1 MATPQS
7 KIFKKAQAGNF
18 KSILKKQKEQES
30 DPKFAISD
38 SLQEFQSQ
46 LETSAGYT
54 NQMKLDKANIRQ
66 DIINFVID
74 YTVSDLDQLK
84 GMDYDEAKTQQQTTE
99 KSIKEFEGL
108 CSKGVLNDEEII
120 YIKET
125 VGKTNAE
132 LKKILGVATK
142 LSLSFRDFKKELKPL
157 KLAKRIG
164 LTNVPIIGKKIERAI
179 ESEDRA
185 EARGLQ
191 MKRQLRRKSAK
202 ADIKSGGDTS
212 APQPMEG
219 SPDDKEDLAKRA
231 TAGSLGMD
239 LSMPGLGGD
248 SEERV
253 EEERESDKQ
262 FDKSSNLLEK
272 IYEESKLTN
281 ELLGETK
288 KESSGLLG
296 GIAASLLAGG
306 GIATAIGA
314 LKTSMMTRFSKLG
327 NTLRKGFGLPVN
339 NKVNQKTNRHMMNQA
354 NEKNANKNKTR
365 IRTNTGSRV
374 GAVGSQ
380 MTSKE
385 LKSSMKTSNLVAAN
399 KKKGMKVA
407 MSTAGKAV
415 RAGGRFLWPVAAL
428 MSVFDA
434 ASGVANA
441 GELLGKEDEDLTF
454 KDKASA
460 GFAGFLSGLTFGLL
474 DKEKMAKKF
483 AGDGP
488 SAEEIAATQSHS
500 RLNLYSD
507 HPMSKN
513 KRVDEL
519 KELEVEKLTIGKDG
533 AKTVINNT
541 NVDSSS
547 NNNITEYGST
557 TIGTKNADQ
566 SVKEFSAIP

>member
-1 MATPQS
+1 
-7 KIFKKAQAGNF
+7 
-18 KSILKKQKEQES
+18 
-30 DPKFAISD
+30 
-38 SLQEFQSQ
+38 
-46 LETSAGYT
+46 
-54 NQMKLDKANIRQ
+54 
-66 DIINFVID
+66 
-74 YTVSDLDQLK
+74 
-84 GMDYDEAKTQQQTTE
+84 
-99 KSIKEFEGL
+99 
-108 CSKGVLNDEEII
+108 
-120 YIKET
+120 
-125 VGKTNAE
+125 
-132 LKKILGVATK
+132 
-142 LSLSFRDFKKELKPL
+142 
-157 KLAKRIG
+157 
-164 LTNVPIIGKKIERAI
+164 
-179 ESEDRA
+179 
-185 EARGLQ
+185 
-191 MKRQLRRKSAK
+191 
-202 ADIKSGGDTS
+202 
-212 APQPMEG
+212 
-219 SPDDKEDLAKRA
+219 
-231 TAGSLGMD
+231 
-239 LSMPGLGGD
+239 
-248 SEERV
+248 
-253 EEERESDKQ
+253 
-262 FDKSSNLLEK
+262 
-272 IYEESKLTN
+272 
-281 ELLGETK
+281 
-288 KESSGLLG
+288 
-296 GIAASLLAGG
+296 
-306 GIATAIGA
+306 
-314 LKTSMMTRFSKLG
+314 MTRFSKLG

-488 SAEEIAATQSHS
+488 SAEEISATQSHS

-519 KELEVEKLTIGKDG
+519 KEMEVEKLTIGKDG
-533 AKTVINNT
+533 GGNDGQVIAVT
-541 NVDSSS
+541 
-547 NNNITEYGST
+547 ITST
-557 TIGTKNADQ
+557 TDSGYTHAYLCLLYTSPSPRD
-566 SVKEFSAIP
+566 S

>member
-66 DIINFVID
+66 DIVNFVID

-84 GMDYDEAKTQQQTTE
+84 GMDYDDAKTQQQTTE

-108 CSKGVLNDEEII
+108 YNKGVLNDEEII

-202 ADIKSGGDTS
+202 ADIKSGSDTS

-248 SEERV
+248 GEERV

-262 FDKSSNLLEK
+262 FGISSNLLEK

-281 ELLGETK
+281 ELLGNNEK
-288 KESSGLLG
+288 KSSGLLG

-306 GIATAIGA
+306 AIGTA
-314 LKTSMMTRFSKLG
+314 LAALRTSMIARFTTLG
-327 NTLRKGFGLPVN
+327 STLKNAFGLPNNKINQKNNRGMINQANDKSTKTN
-339 NKVNQKTNRHMMNQA
+339 NKVRST
-354 NEKNANKNKTR
+354 
-365 IRTNTGSRV
+365 TGSRV
-374 GAVGSQ
+374 GAVGST
-380 MTSKE
+380 MTGNQ
-385 LKSSMKTSNLVAAN
+385 LKSSMKTNTLVSAN
-399 KKKGMKVA
+399 KKKGINV
-407 MSTAGKAV
+407 AGKFAKNAV
-415 RAGGRFLWPVAAL
+415 RAGGRLLWPVAAI
-428 MSVFDA
+428 MGAFDA

-441 GELLGKEDEDLTF
+441 GELLDKEDGELTTR
-454 KDKASA
+454 DKASA
-460 GFAGFLSGLTFGLL
+460 GFAGFLSGLTFGLV
-474 DKEKMAKKF
+474 DKEKTAKYL
-483 AGDGP
+483 AGDREP
-488 SAEEIAATQSHS
+488 VEIDNSLETRKKYRHGMRTDQTK
-500 RLNLYSD
+500 LD
-507 HPMSKN
+507 T
-513 KRVDEL
+513 VEEL
-519 KELEVEKLTIGKDG
+519 KADKIDKLSIGEGTTGNTI
-533 AKTVINNT
+533 INN
-541 NVDSSS
+541 NVDSS
-547 NNNITEYGST
+547 NTTNKTEYGST
-557 TIGTKNADQ
+557 NIGTKNAD
-566 SVKEFSAIP
+566 STVTDYSNIN

>member
-1 MATPQS
+1 MAQATS
-7 KIFKKAQAGNF
+7 KVFKKASAANF
-18 KSILKKQKEQES
+18 KSILKKQKEDES

-38 SLQEFQSQ
+38 SLQEYQSQ
-46 LETSAGYT
+46 LEKSAGYT
-54 NQMKLDKANIRQ
+54 SQMKLNDAKIRP
-66 DIINFVID
+66 DIIQYVID
-74 YTVSDLDQLK
+74 YPVMELDALK
-84 GMDYDEAKTQQQTTE
+84 GMDFDDAKTQQKTTE
-99 KSIKEFEGL
+99 KTIKEYEGL
-108 CSKGVLNDEEII
+108 FKKGIITEEEMA
-120 YIKET
+120 YIQET
-125 VGKTNAE
+125 VGKTNIE
-132 LKKILGVATK
+132 LKKILGLSTK

-179 ESEDRA
+179 ESEERA
-185 EARGLQ
+185 EAKGLSV
-191 MKRQLRRKSAK
+191 KRALRKKEKK
-202 ADIKSGGDTS
+202 ADLKEGNTGKAS
-212 APQPMEG
+212 AG
-219 SPDDKEDLAKRA
+219 TTAGREDIAKDA

-239 LSMPGLGGD
+239 LMPADSGLAD
-248 SEERV
+248 KEEQV
-253 EEERESDKQ
+253 EQERESDKQ

-281 ELLGETK
+281 ELLGDNQ

-354 NEKNANKNKTR
+354 NEKATNKNKTR

-488 SAEEIAATQSHS
+488 TAEEIAATQSHS

-519 KELEVEKLTIGKDG
+519 KEMEVEKLTIGKDG

>member
-1 MATPQS
+1 MAIPQS
-7 KIFKKAQAGNF
+7 TIFKKASAANF
-18 KSILKKQKEQES
+18 KSILKQQKKDES

-38 SLQEFQSQ
+38 SLQEYQAQ
-46 LETSAGYT
+46 LEKSAGYQ

-74 YTVSDLDQLK
+74 YTVSDLDALK
-84 GMDYDEAKTQQQTTE
+84 GMDYDEAKTQASTTE

-108 CSKGVLNDEEII
+108 YNKGVLNDEEII

-132 LKKILGVATK
+132 LKKILGVATR
-142 LSLSFRDFKKELKPL
+142 LSLAFRDFKKELKPL
-157 KLAKRIG
+157 KLAKRVG

-179 ESEDRA
+179 ESEERA
-185 EARGLQ
+185 EAKGLSV
-191 MKRQLRRKSAK
+191 KRALRKKEKK
-202 ADIKSGGDTS
+202 ADLKEGNAGKAS
-212 APQPMEG
+212 AG
-219 SPDDKEDLAKRA
+219 TTAGREDIAKDA

-239 LSMPGLGGD
+239 LMPGD
-248 SEERV
+248 SGLADKEEQV
-253 EEERESDKQ
+253 EQERESDKQ

-519 KELEVEKLTIGKDG
+519 KEMEVEKLTIGKDG